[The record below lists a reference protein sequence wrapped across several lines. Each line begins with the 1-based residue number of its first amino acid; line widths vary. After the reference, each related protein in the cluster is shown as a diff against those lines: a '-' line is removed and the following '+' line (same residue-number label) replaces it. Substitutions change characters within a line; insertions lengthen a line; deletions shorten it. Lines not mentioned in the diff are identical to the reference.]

1 MKQPHIN
8 PYIYKNKLHNKM
20 KVTINVKLVNSK
32 FDQAYADK
40 DNEGDETEDNI
51 KYLWEDEFDVQ
62 GNVTNFKVNNNGNY
76 LLKGLYPND
85 DEFCFE
91 VPDMTILECTMD
103 NGSQTLIPFSR
114 KAINKTEKKETENGI
129 HFFMYLKSIK
139 DIINPMQGVYILK
152 DDYPKELL
160 EHLSDEE
167 E

>member
-1 MKQPHIN
+1 
-8 PYIYKNKLHNKM
+8 M

-32 FDQAYADK
+32 FNQAYADK

-91 VPDMTILECTMD
+91 IPDMTILECTIE

-129 HFFMYLKSIK
+129 YFFVYLKSIK

-152 DDYPKELL
+152 EDYPKELL